1 MTVRIYRP
9 AKTATQSGRGETK
22 QWVLEHDPA
31 EARRA
36 DPLMGWTS
44 SGDTAGQLKLSFDSE
59 AEAIA
64 FAKNNGLAYRVV
76 TPQQGQVRPK
86 AYADN
91 FRYDRVGAW
100 TH

>member
-1 MTVRIYRP
+1 MHVRIYRP
-9 AKTATQSGRGETK
+9 SKTATQSGIANVRR
-22 QWVLEHDPA
+22 WLLEYAPV
-31 EARRA
+31 EPRRQ

-44 SGDTAGQLKLSFDSE
+44 SGDTRQQLRLYFDSE

-64 FAKNNGLAYRVV
+64 YARRSGLSYEIIEPHEK
-76 TPQQGQVRPK
+76 TVRPK

-91 FRYDRVGAW
+91 FRYDRVGRW

>member
-9 AKTATQSGRGETK
+9 SRTATQSGRAGTDK
-22 QWVLEHDPA
+22 WILEFEPA
-31 EARRA
+31 SRREP

-44 SGDTAGQLKLSFDSE
+44 SADTRTQLRLSFDSE
-59 AEAIA
+59 AEAVA
-64 FAKNNGLAYRVV
+64 FAKKEGLPYRLIE
-76 TPQQGQVRPK
+76 PKERRLRSK

-91 FRYDRVGAW
+91 FRYDRVGRW